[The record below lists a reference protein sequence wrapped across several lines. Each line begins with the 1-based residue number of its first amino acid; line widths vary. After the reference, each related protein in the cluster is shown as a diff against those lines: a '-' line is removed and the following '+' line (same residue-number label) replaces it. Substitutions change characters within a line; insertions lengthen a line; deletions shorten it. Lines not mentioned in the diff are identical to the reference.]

1 MGVELMAEEHLLT
14 SAQFRQV
21 ASTVTVNGEFKLIVL
36 EAEGHTLHSTTK
48 SIAGVLNDRN
58 YTLSVLTH
66 EGHYHKNIIH
76 NISASQA

>member
-36 EAEGHTLHSTTK
+36 EA
-48 SIAGVLNDRN
+48 
-58 YTLSVLTH
+58 
-66 EGHYHKNIIH
+66 
-76 NISASQA
+76 